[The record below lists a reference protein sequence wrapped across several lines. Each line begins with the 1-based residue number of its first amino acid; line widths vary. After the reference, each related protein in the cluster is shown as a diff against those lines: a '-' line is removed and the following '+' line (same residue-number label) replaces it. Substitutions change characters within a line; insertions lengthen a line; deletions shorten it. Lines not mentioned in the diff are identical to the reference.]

1 MEMKSG
7 EDAVLLVK
15 EVRRIA
21 EVGIVNARADKQV
34 LNDAADLLETLD
46 ERVAI
51 MSEFE
56 EENGTSSVACGD
68 SFPSRGSLLARLLAA
83 EELTPCAAGGGC
95 YWIEFAA
102 GHCYPGMVVE
112 IEGNDFKI
120 VFAVILRSASD
131 APIRR
136 LYADN
141 YGKTWCC
148 WTARPTEER
157 RRETPWS
164 AVADDYDEHRHSG
177 LLEEE

>member
-1 MEMKSG
+1 M
-7 EDAVLLVK
+7 
-15 EVRRIA
+15 RRIA
-21 EVGIVNARADKQV
+21 EVGIVNAKADKKI
-34 LNDAADLLETLD
+34 LNDAADLLEALD

-56 EENGTSSVACGD
+56 GASSYQSPAATASHQGEAFCG
-68 SFPSRGSLLARLLAA
+68 RLLAA
-83 EELTPCAAGGGC
+83 EELTPCADGGGC
-95 YWIEFAA
+95 YWIEFGE

-112 IEGNDFKI
+112 ISGDDFKI

-141 YGKTWCC
+141 YGKTWRC
-148 WTARPTEER
+148 WTARPTEEQ

-164 AVADDYDEHRHSG
+164 LALDDYDEHRYSG

>member
-1 MEMKSG
+1 M
-7 EDAVLLVK
+7 
-15 EVRRIA
+15 RRIA
-21 EVGIVNARADKQV
+21 EVGIVNARADKKT
-34 LNDAADLLETLD
+34 LNDAADLLEALD

-56 EENGTSSVACGD
+56 EENGTSSVACGG
-68 SFPSRGSLLARLLAA
+68 SFPSRESLLARLLAA
-83 EELTPCAAGGGC
+83 EELMPVADGGGA
-95 YWIEFAA
+95 YWIEF
-102 GHCYPGMVVE
+102 GDGYCYPGMVVE
-112 IEGNDFKI
+112 IEVNDFKI

-141 YGKTWCC
+141 YGKTWRC
-148 WTARPTEER
+148 WTSRPSEEQ

-164 AVADDYDEHRHSG
+164 LVLDDYDEHRYSG

>member
-1 MEMKSG
+1 MKTDEIISELRKKAKMFQG
-7 EDAVLLVK
+7 EPMWLLLK
-15 EVRRIA
+15 
-21 EVGIVNARADKQV
+21 
-34 LNDAADLLETLD
+34 DAADRLEELD

-56 EENGTSSVACGD
+56 GDETSSGA
-68 SFPSRGSLLARLLAA
+68 SRHLPLIGGAMAARVLAA
-83 EELTPCAAGGGC
+83 EELTPCADGGGA
-95 YWIEFAA
+95 YWIEF
-102 GHCYPGMVVE
+102 GDGYCYPGMVVE

-141 YGKTWCC
+141 YGKTWRC
-148 WTARPTEER
+148 WTARPSEEQ

-164 AVADDYDEHRHSG
+164 AVVDDYDEHRYSG
-177 LLEEE
+177 LLSEE